1 MRRTE
6 TAVMQANPSPP
17 ARRQPATAPGFRL
30 DLMAGRVDPE
40 GMKTLVAAL
49 AGLLL
54 MSAANASDIRIS
66 GTPSWTITKPDCTFK
81 LDGAIQNLSPS
92 NTSSGSLKLVLWA
105 TLLPFPSRGYP
116 LAEVNIGQLPGGYQL
131 DNFTRRTTVKIPEI
145 TGEYHFTIA
154 VLEYTLS
161 GWQTRAFTA
170 TGKKRLDAGNFTT
183 GAKWV
188 VPSKAPKPPPS
199 RLKVGDK
206 LAMTPRADAE
216 LDGITPGTDAKTTA
230 TINAAG
236 KTSLVYGS
244 RKSTASYAYSVAPGT
259 LNGAKYSTG
268 KLVLNPSSSSQS
280 ATILLYF
287 QSPISGVYKRTENGR
302 VTWGL
307 FRYN

>member
-1 MRRTE
+1 
-6 TAVMQANPSPP
+6 
-17 ARRQPATAPGFRL
+17 
-30 DLMAGRVDPE
+30 MAGHVDPE

-49 AGLLL
+49 AVILL
-54 MSAANASDIRIS
+54 MTAANASDIRIS
-66 GTPSWTITKPDCTFK
+66 GTPTWKVTKPDCTFTI
-81 LDGAIQNLSPS
+81 DGAIQNMSPS
-92 NTSSGSLKLVLWA
+92 NTTSGTLKLVLWA
-105 TLLPFPSRGYP
+105 TPLPFPSRGYP
-116 LAEVNIGQLPGGYQL
+116 LAELNLGQLPGGYQIA
-131 DNFTRRTTVKIPEI
+131 DVTRRTTVKIPEI

-154 VLEYTLS
+154 VLEYTFS

-183 GAKWV
+183 GTKWV

-206 LAMTPRADAE
+206 LAMTPRADSE

-236 KTSLVYGS
+236 KTSLVHGS
-244 RKSTASYAYSVAPGT
+244 RKSTASYTYSVAPGT
-259 LNGAKYSTG
+259 LNGVKYSTG
-268 KLVLNPSSSSQS
+268 KLVIKPSGSSQS
-280 ATILLYF
+280 ATVLLYF
-287 QSPISGVYKRTENGR
+287 QSTISGVYKRTENGR